1 MKYYI
6 ETINDNGSRMKYNTK
21 EEFLAEISKMIDDCI
36 ENGGT
41 YIDFT
46 ADSDASF
53 FCIDNNKNE

>member
-1 MKYYI
+1 MKFYI
-6 ETINDNGSRMKYNTK
+6 ETINDNGSGMKCNTK

-41 YIDFT
+41 FIDFT

-53 FCIDNNKNE
+53 FYNDTEE

>member
-6 ETINDNGSRMKYNTK
+6 ETINDNGSGMKYNTK

-41 YIDFT
+41 FIDFT

-53 FCIDNNKNE
+53 FYIDNKNE